1 MRTQILKA
9 IDTVCRLNEISLRLS
24 DIVECKTI
32 IDDSYDIIESVVLH
46 CKNDKEMF
54 EFTIQVDM
62 FADSFEVRISE
73 VENSPH
79 SCDNYMI
86 ILDREYNIIAN

>member
-9 IDTVCRLNEISLRLS
+9 IDTVCRLSEISLRLS

-32 IDDSYDIIESVVLH
+32 IDDSYDIIESVLVH
-46 CKNDKEMF
+46 CKNDTDMF
-54 EFTIQVDM
+54 EFNIQIDM
-62 FADSFEVRISE
+62 FADSFEVRVSE
-73 VENSPH
+73 VEGSPY
-79 SCDNYMI
+79 SCDNFMI

>member
-9 IDTVCRLNEISLRLS
+9 IDTVCRTSEISLRLS
-24 DIVECKTI
+24 DIVECKTV
-32 IDDSYDIIESVVLH
+32 IDDSYDIIESITVH
-46 CKNDKEMF
+46 CKNDVAMF
-54 EFTIQVDM
+54 EFNIQVDM
-62 FADSFEVRISE
+62 FADSFEVRVSE
-73 VENSPH
+73 VEGSPY